1 MPELRFDL
9 RISEFKSDNC
19 NDASELIDC
28 CALNEEDALLANL
41 DNLMDDDPNND
52 RLNQAEN
59 YDNQFSVPNY
69 DGPQSLNF
77 SIGSSAG
84 ATAAPTKN
92 DDNSSILKAINKRKL
107 HLSCPI
113 CGSCV
118 VNMSDHLVKK
128 HSIRDRNQRKCL
140 MDVVRRTYINESKV
154 QSSKEPEPS
163 QKKNTTI
170 AHDSSQSVSSTQPA
184 QPQVFTNA
192 SNRKFIKCPICLDD
206 NKYFVNISDHLI
218 KIHHLITSDA
228 RKPVLRQ
235 IKENSLSFNL
245 SKSDFD
251 SMNASAT
258 NSFKPNQQ
266 TQPAQ
271 DKLTEPLN
279 SYNNYQN
286 ELILNENIANGSIII
301 NNNNDESIYTNDE
314 NNRQCSNLTSTTA
327 STSNFKRKPFKA
339 KKLKNSS
346 LNNSNN
352 SINNNNN
359 EETLRLS
366 NYTRDNQ
373 TEDNENENENE
384 EDDTLIQDE
393 DDDYGDLIA
402 MNCQSLEENT
412 HLVEHNFNEINQFAP
427 SENEFLANASS
438 VSSSRETIANKRKQ
452 QNESSLV
459 ENTNSNCYLRIND
472 KSKKQK
478 LSPKLLKQQQQY
490 DLALFNEA
498 TVVNCLNTS
507 ASDDMQQDFEIS
519 ENVFTYQH
527 SNSQKCN
534 SQLQAVNIKQLSPS
548 IYSCTSPSRSNSAAS
563 INTNT
568 TTTLNT
574 AHLDSLWSKFSTM
587 ESNLSRQ
594 VKEFSVLSES
604 IMKQLQQFSAQFE
617 TAVSELDSF
626 KKTLVEATA
635 LDEHNNNNSNNNR
648 ETVKPKSNPS
658 NFINSTNS
666 RRLNEFSPFTKQK
679 QTNNNNNNFRQ
690 AKQTNVEQVMS
701 QFSQQQ
707 QQQQQP
713 Q

>member
-1 MPELRFDL
+1 
-9 RISEFKSDNC
+9 
-19 NDASELIDC
+19 
-28 CALNEEDALLANL
+28 
-41 DNLMDDDPNND
+41 
-52 RLNQAEN
+52 
-59 YDNQFSVPNY
+59 
-69 DGPQSLNF
+69 
-77 SIGSSAG
+77 
-84 ATAAPTKN
+84 
-92 DDNSSILKAINKRKL
+92 
-107 HLSCPI
+107 
-113 CGSCV
+113 
-118 VNMSDHLVKK
+118 
-128 HSIRDRNQRKCL
+128 

-184 QPQVFTNA
+184 HPQVFTNA

-206 NKYFVNISDHLI
+206 NKYFVNISDH
-218 KIHHLITSDA
+218 
-228 RKPVLRQ
+228 
-235 IKENSLSFNL
+235 F
-245 SKSDFD
+245 
-251 SMNASAT
+251 
-258 NSFKPNQQ
+258 
-266 TQPAQ
+266 
-271 DKLTEPLN
+271 
-279 SYNNYQN
+279 
-286 ELILNENIANGSIII
+286 
-301 NNNNDESIYTNDE
+301 ESIYTNDE

-352 SINNNNN
+352 SINNNN

-679 QTNNNNNNFRQ
+679 QTN
-690 AKQTNVEQVMS
+690 VEQVMS